1 MRLASSADSESS
13 ATAEGAGRS
22 KTRTTLLAA
31 LKVALTAVLIYFLYL
46 QVDKHWLQIRE
57 HPWQIN
63 WYLLAAALVVG
74 LLALGIIASNW
85 QVIIRGFGHRIPVLR
100 VCRIFYLAD
109 MGRYVPGKIWALL
122 GFVYLARKE
131 GVSPEQATAS
141 FVLSQ
146 MLLIP
151 ASFLVAA
158 IAIQFDSRILVDQVA
173 LLGKYSAWSFMGLM
187 LATTLVVIIWPGRV
201 LALANFVLR
210 KLNRDVIVFQLDKRV
225 ALQVFLRYLLG
236 WFVYGAGFWLF
247 IGSVAPYSELGLI
260 AAAGVFAAAYQIGY
274 LSLFAPGGF
283 GPRELVMGFMLTP
296 FLGPIAPAIAILAR
310 LWVIAVEVVA
320 ALIALAIGGRPTR
333 PGGDAPGASRS
344 GDGIKTR

>member
-1 MRLASSADSESS
+1 M
-13 ATAEGAGRS
+13 TV
-22 KTRTTLLAA
+22 
-31 LKVALTAVLIYFLYL
+31 LKVALTAVLIYFLYH
-46 QVDKHWLQIRE
+46 QIDRHWLQIRD

-63 WYLLAAALVVG
+63 WLLLGAALAVG
-74 LLALGIIASNW
+74 LVALAVIASNW
-85 QVIIRGFGHRIPVLR
+85 QVLIRAFGHRIPLLR

-131 GVSPEQATAS
+131 GVAPEQATAS

-158 IAIQFDSRILVDQVA
+158 IAIQVDSRILVDQVA
-173 LLGKYSAWSFMGLM
+173 LLGRYSAWTFMALM
-187 LATTLVVIIWPGRV
+187 LATMVIVIVWPGRV
-201 LALANFVLR
+201 LSVVNFLLH
-210 KLNRDVIVFQLDKRV
+210 KLNREVITFRLDKRV

-247 IGSVAPYSELGLI
+247 IGSVTPYSSLGLI

-296 FLGPIAPAIAILAR
+296 FLGPLAPAVAILAR
-310 LWVIAVEVVA
+310 LWVIAVEVCA
-320 ALIALAIGGRPTR
+320 ALIALAIGGKPAL
-333 PGGDAPGASRS
+333 PGSKDSGAGKSK
-344 GDGIKTR
+344 DEV